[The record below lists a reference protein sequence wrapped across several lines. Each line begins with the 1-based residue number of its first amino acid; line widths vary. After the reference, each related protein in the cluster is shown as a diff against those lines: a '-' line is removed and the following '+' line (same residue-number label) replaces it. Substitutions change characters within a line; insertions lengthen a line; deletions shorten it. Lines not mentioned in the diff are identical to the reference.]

1 MEKVFILKYRD
12 ILNNWA
18 IILLSIGLVFI
29 ISCHEPTSPPE
40 EISDALPAI
49 DVPWTTQQSVICFG
63 TSLTYGFIWDE
74 PIVVPGEK
82 KLQQNPITPLLDN
95 SSQSTSYPTY
105 AYPALLG
112 ASLKIKVFNQGNV
125 GATTQRALDIV
136 RDSIFNK
143 NPALVLLEFGANDL
157 LRGIKDSLV
166 EVRLGRLIDTLQ
178 TFGSRVVL
186 ISFLYK
192 EMIDSIPADHFLA
205 NQKAEGS
212 KFLDMLRRVASNHSI
227 LFVENAMNG
236 IYWNKS
242 MMSDVFHPNEE
253 GYKKM
258 QENISKALIKTFQKN
273 GMLN

>member
-1 MEKVFILKYRD
+1 M
-12 ILNNWA
+12 NNWA

-29 ISCHEPTSPPE
+29 ISCHEATSPPE
-40 EISDALPAI
+40 EISEALPAI
-49 DVPWTTQQSVICFG
+49 EVPWTSQQSVVCFG

-95 SSQSTSYPTY
+95 SSQLTSYPTY

-212 KFLDMLRRVASNHSI
+212 KFLELLRRVASNHSI

-236 IYWNKS
+236 IYWNKA